1 MARRIGVDLGGTKIL
16 IALAEENGNIA
27 QSIKIP
33 TRAGRGPEVILKD
46 LFAGFADYFS
56 ISLEKMEGIGFCM
69 AGYYDRQEGTIRG
82 SPNLPGWENYPV
94 MQQLQRFSNLPVV
107 VENDANAAAWGEFVY
122 GAGQG
127 KKNLLLVTL
136 GTGIGG
142 ALIVDGKLAHGARG
156 FAGEIGHIPILPRE
170 GPLCGCGNRGCLE
183 TLASGRAV
191 EREGRGLLKRGIP
204 TLLQEMVDETTLR
217 AIDVFEA
224 ARQGDQR
231 SREIIDQAAFYLGQG
246 LAAAVNMFN
255 PEIVIIGGG
264 MAGVGELFFA
274 PLRRYFS
281 QMALGPSAQT
291 VSLVGAKLGEAAG
304 VQGILALLNDFL
316 PARKEKLC

>member
-1 MARRIGVDLGGTKIL
+1 
-16 IALAEENGNIA
+16 
-27 QSIKIP
+27 
-33 TRAGRGPEVILKD
+33 
-46 LFAGFADYFS
+46 
-56 ISLEKMEGIGFCM
+56 
-69 AGYYDRQEGTIRG
+69 
-82 SPNLPGWENYPV
+82 
-94 MQQLQRFSNLPVV
+94 
-107 VENDANAAAWGEFVY
+107 
-122 GAGQG
+122 
-127 KKNLLLVTL
+127 
-136 GTGIGG
+136 
-142 ALIVDGKLAHGARG
+142 
-156 FAGEIGHIPILPRE
+156 
-170 GPLCGCGNRGCLE
+170 
-183 TLASGRAV
+183 
-191 EREGRGLLKRGIP
+191 GLLKRGIP